1 MMRFVP
7 TAALAFVLAHSATP
21 AARAETL
28 LDLQNDMVEIEYVEP
43 EAAKYKSIYQK
54 VQDRKILERFSA
66 FLAPL
71 KLKSSLRMVFEE
83 GDPKNCKYANSYYD
97 GNGALHLCY
106 SWFWMLEN
114 EASKEY
120 PRKANEPFTTK
131 TLGRMPGVTREEV
144 ILGGSI
150 HVMLHELGHALF
162 DIQEI
167 PLFGREEDAADQL
180 AALLML
186 QFGNK
191 VALTTIKGAYNTWHH
206 LNAESKGEVRPSRE
220 ADVHSLSIQRSYNT
234 LCMAYGKDPETF
246 GELAERLLPRIRR
259 ANCPFEYQQA
269 ARAFTKTFMPDM
281 DQKLAEKVR
290 SMEVVT
296 ETDYK
301 Q

>member
-1 MMRFVP
+1 MIRFVSA
-7 TAALAFVLAHSATP
+7 AALAFGMACFAAP
-21 AARAETL
+21 AARAQSL
-28 LDLQNDMVEIEYVEP
+28 LDLQNDMVEIEYIEP
-43 EAAKYKSIYQK
+43 ESAKYKAIYQK
-54 VQDRKILERFSA
+54 VQDRKVLERFNA

-83 GDPKNCKYANSYYD
+83 GDPKVCKYANSYYD
-97 GNGALHLCY
+97 GQGSLHLCY
-106 SWFWMLEN
+106 SWFHMLEN
-114 EASKEY
+114 EASKEF

-131 TLGRMPGVTREEV
+131 TPGRMPGITREEV
-144 ILGGSI
+144 ILGGSV

-167 PLFGREEDAADQL
+167 PMFGREEDAADQL
-180 AALLML
+180 ASLLML

-206 LNAESKGEVRPSRE
+206 LNSGSKGEVRPSRE

-259 ANCPFEYQQA
+259 GNCPFEYQQA
-269 ARAFTKTFMPDM
+269 ARAFNRTFMPNI
-281 DQKLAEKVR
+281 DQKLAEKIR
-290 SMEVVT
+290 AMEIIT
-296 ETDYK
+296 AEDYK
-301 Q
+301 H